1 MIEKLFQVNLIVHYL
16 MLGGTVFSIIQ
27 PTSRIWPPPKQ
38 QSWQFYGTWILFYSG
53 AVLTTVLALFTWN
66 TWVVSSEIRFLIGVP
81 LALLGGAFVSWGIFS
96 LGIKNTHGTAN
107 GFVEH
112 GAYQFTRNPQYLGD
126 IVLFIGLLMVV
137 NSLYVTILLLLQA
150 IIFVITP
157 FSEELWLK
165 EQYGNKYTEYK
176 NRTSRFL

>member
-16 MLGGTVFSIIQ
+16 MLGSIVFSIIQ

-66 TWVVSSEIRFLIGVP
+66 TWIVSSEIRFLIGVP

-126 IVLFIGLLMVV
+126 IVLFIGLSMVV
-137 NSLYVTILLLLQA
+137 NSLYVTIPLLLQA

>member
-1 MIEKLFQVNLIVHYL
+1 MASTEVEIEDTFICIFFALHPVSYKIFANQRWDRP
-16 MLGGTVFSIIQ
+16 G
-27 PTSRIWPPPKQ
+27 
-38 QSWQFYGTWILFYSG
+38 ILFYSG

-66 TWVVSSEIRFLIGVP
+66 TWIVSSEIRFLIGVP
-81 LALLGGAFVSWGIFS
+81 LALLGGAFVSWGIVS

-107 GFVEH
+107 GLVEH
-112 GAYQFTRNPQYLGD
+112 RAYQFTRNPQYVGD
-126 IVLFIGLLMVV
+126 IVLFIGLSIVV
-137 NSLYVTILLLLQA
+137 NSLHVTIPLLLQA